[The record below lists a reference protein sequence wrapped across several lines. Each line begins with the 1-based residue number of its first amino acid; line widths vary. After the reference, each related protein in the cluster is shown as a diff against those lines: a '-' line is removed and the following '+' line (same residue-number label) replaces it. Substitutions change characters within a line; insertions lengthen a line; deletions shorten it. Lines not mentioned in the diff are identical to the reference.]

1 MSEVR
6 RLAVI
11 GAGTMGGGIAQ
22 AAALR
27 GVSVNLVDADDKS
40 LQAGMDRIEGNLG
53 LMRTKGK
60 ISDQEAKDALKR
72 IAKAPDLGSALRDIE
87 MAIEAVPE
95 DLELKK
101 KIFGKLDELCEDGVI
116 MASCTSGISIT
127 AIASSTARRDKVIG
141 VHFTNPVPLTKG
153 VAIIT
158 GVETSEETLES
169 TKRFLRSLGKEFWV
183 TKDSPGFSG
192 TRIMCM
198 YINEAFNV
206 LQEGIATAEDIDKE
220 FRLVLGHPL
229 GPLELADFAGLDV
242 ILKSSEYICAERG
255 DRYRPSPLLK
265 QLVLAGRLGKKS
277 GRGVYEYE

>member
-1 MSEVR
+1 MSEIR

-22 AAALR
+22 AAALN
-27 GVSVNLVDADDKS
+27 GISVNLVDVSDES
-40 LQAGMDRIEGNLG
+40 LRAGAGRIEESLAR
-53 LMRTKGK
+53 MREKGR
-60 ISDQEAKDALKR
+60 ITDIQERQALER
-72 IAKAPDLGSALRDIE
+72 IARTLDFPSALRGVD

-101 KIFGKLDELCEDGVI
+101 EVFRKLDALCEEGVVL
-116 MASCTSGISIT
+116 ASCTSGISIT
-127 AIASSTARRDKVIG
+127 AIASSTRRRGDVIG
-141 VHFTNPVPLTKG
+141 VHFTNPVPLTRG

-158 GVETSEETLES
+158 GLETSDAVLER
-169 TKRFLRSLGKEFWV
+169 TKGFLRSLGKEFWI
-183 TKDSPGFSG
+183 TRDSPGFSG

-206 LQEGIATAEDIDKE
+206 LEEGVATAEDIDKE
-220 FRLVLGHPL
+220 FKLVLGHPM

-265 QLVLAGRLGKKS
+265 RLVLAGRLGKKS
-277 GRGVYEYE
+277 GRGVYEY

>member
-1 MSEVR
+1 
-6 RLAVI
+6 
-11 GAGTMGGGIAQ
+11 MGGGIAQ